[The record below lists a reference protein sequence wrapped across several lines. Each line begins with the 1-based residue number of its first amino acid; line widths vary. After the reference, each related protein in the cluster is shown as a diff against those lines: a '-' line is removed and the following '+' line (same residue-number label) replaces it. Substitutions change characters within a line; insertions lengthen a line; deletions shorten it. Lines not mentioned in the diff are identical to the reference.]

1 VERHEDMLRSCLRV
15 VDVLNSVPGAA
26 SSQAWSGFM
35 RTTVMSQQ
43 LADKFL
49 VVQKERLAA
58 AAAAAAS
65 SNGLDA

>member
-15 VDVLNSVPGAA
+15 VDVLNGVPGAA
-26 SSQAWSGFM
+26 SSPAWSGFM